1 MDNTTMNLQAHTDT
15 QIYKRKKEVELLCQ
29 RLKKLVPER
38 SKGNDAASQA
48 SDLLH
53 ELFKDFMAA
62 NDAMQQKDRHILNI
76 VRATE
81 EAMDVLTMIRSP
93 DGKYCRLKSCTTN
106 NLVADIGNDRT
117 LDIINFPSDFLDGF
131 PDDDSDAGESD
142 DDKQESRDGAVS
154 RARGRSRGQKNLG
167 KTKME
172 DSDELDD
179 MEKLILEREEKV
191 MLEREQN
198 PIDPQRLRR
207 QVVE

>member
-1 MDNTTMNLQAHTDT
+1 
-15 QIYKRKKEVELLCQ
+15 
-29 RLKKLVPER
+29 
-38 SKGNDAASQA
+38 
-48 SDLLH
+48 
-53 ELFKDFMAA
+53 
-62 NDAMQQKDRHILNI
+62 
-76 VRATE
+76 
-81 EAMDVLTMIRSP
+81 MDVEIDAIEIAKETGI
-93 DGKYCRLKSCTTN
+93 
-106 NLVADIGNDRT
+106 
-117 LDIINFPSDFLDGF
+117 IINSD
-131 PDDDSDAGESD
+131 
-142 DDKQESRDGAVS
+142 V